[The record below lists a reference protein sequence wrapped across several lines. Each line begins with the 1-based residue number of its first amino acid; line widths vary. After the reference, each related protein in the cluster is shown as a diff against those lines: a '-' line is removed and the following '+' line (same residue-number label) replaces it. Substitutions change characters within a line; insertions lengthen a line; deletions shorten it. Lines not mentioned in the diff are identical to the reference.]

1 MIHGAIS
8 KTTRHTLHI
17 ITLYYDLVVNNNDI
31 GTFVVRQAKTG
42 NHVGYLFLLGQLT
55 YFAWC
60 AAT

>member
-31 GTFVVRQAKTG
+31 
-42 NHVGYLFLLGQLT
+42 
-55 YFAWC
+55 
-60 AAT
+60 ATTTTIPTKNR